1 MHFLHFLFSIE
12 TPAGPVMLS
21 FEQSAYAVT
30 ETDSSQILV
39 VCVISQTPVTRN
51 GITTIAF
58 SFQFTDS
65 ATGTVT

>member
-1 MHFLHFLFSIE
+1 
-12 TPAGPVMLS
+12 MLS